1 MYHFHMKA
9 ISDNCRVFVLSLF
22 ASGVLWGA
30 PMPILDFETPEERAC
45 VKVHATNGIFGPI
58 EEQSCVGSW
67 SLAYCPKPW
76 EKGLGEWPS
85 MTLTVPEGRRDWSGF
100 DHLSIDLLSYG
111 EGCDVFKCFIV
122 GPDGPVQKG
131 FRIETTLPPRGWKR
145 WQIPVARSREKVKP
159 GNIARLH
166 FFTTRPRDCRVY
178 IDNLQLVRQT
188 EALAQPDTASWKALM
203 AECEARRQ
211 AAAAETARQRAA
223 RNALLRADAV
233 AANRCA
239 DAFLLASATAME
251 KVRPQDAGRFRSA
264 ARLAV
269 RLARNEYEA
278 VQLLV
283 TPAADALKNVRV
295 AIGPLTLEGAPSVVF
310 PAANVTA
317 SPVGYV
323 KTPCEPPYLVYP
335 GPRPAEAGWW
345 PDPILSFLN
354 AVDVAAGDWQ
364 SFWILVKCPEGQRAG
379 VYRGQASVS
388 ADGVASVEVP
398 FAVRVNDFALPK
410 TPVIPIGVTFN
421 PGNRPHTIGTEKA
434 RAINADPASPVNA
447 WKAHRAAWT
456 DFLADHLIPLFNLY
470 CDGSP
475 FHKTLDFEQLDRLE
489 AQGRLGLVNLGYWNY
504 PQSLDAKKV
513 AAWRAKTM
521 PRLTNVWH
529 EVVRRGWQARACLY
543 GCDEVSPDKFKL
555 IRFAAD
561 ELKKAFPGVPLS
573 TTAYDH
579 GYGRKGSPLEMI
591 DWFTPLT
598 DKYDREEAA
607 RARSEGKQVW
617 WYICLAPRAPHANI
631 LLETMGIEPRLL
643 MGAMTQ
649 KYRPDG
655 FLYYQCAIW
664 NAAHC
669 ITAGPYT
676 DWNPQSFRSYN
687 GDGSWMCAGPG
698 GTPLSTIR
706 LENFRDGLEDL
717 AYTRLLEKKT
727 GRVTQVP
734 EALVKSLTE
743 FALDPEAL
751 YAWRDRLADALE
763 EHAPLP

>member
-1 MYHFHMKA
+1 
-9 ISDNCRVFVLSLF
+9 
-22 ASGVLWGA
+22 
-30 PMPILDFETPEERAC
+30 
-45 VKVHATNGIFGPI
+45 
-58 EEQSCVGSW
+58 
-67 SLAYCPKPW
+67 
-76 EKGLGEWPS
+76 
-85 MTLTVPEGRRDWSGF
+85 
-100 DHLSIDLLSYG
+100 
-111 EGCDVFKCFIV
+111 
-122 GPDGPVQKG
+122 
-131 FRIETTLPPRGWKR
+131 
-145 WQIPVARSREKVKP
+145 
-159 GNIARLH
+159 
-166 FFTTRPRDCRVY
+166 
-178 IDNLQLVRQT
+178 
-188 EALAQPDTASWKALM
+188 
-203 AECEARRQ
+203 
-211 AAAAETARQRAA
+211 
-223 RNALLRADAV
+223 
-233 AANRCA
+233 
-239 DAFLLASATAME
+239 
-251 KVRPQDAGRFRSA
+251 
-264 ARLAV
+264 
-269 RLARNEYEA
+269 
-278 VQLLV
+278 
-283 TPAADALKNVRV
+283 
-295 AIGPLTLEGAPSVVF
+295 VF

-323 KTPCEPPYLVYP
+323 KTQCDPTYIVYP
-335 GPRPAEAGWW
+335 SLRPAEAGWW
-345 PDPILSFLN
+345 PDPILSFLD
-354 AVDVAAGDWQ
+354 AADVAAGDWQ
-364 SFWILVKCPEGQRAG
+364 SFWISVQCPAGQRAG

-388 ADGVASVEVP
+388 ADGVASVELP
-398 FAVRVNDFALPK
+398 FAVRVNDFTLPK

-421 PGNRPHTIGTEKA
+421 PGNRPHTIGGEKA

-447 WKAHRAAWT
+447 WKTCRAEWT
-456 DFLADHLIPLFNLY
+456 DFLADHLIALFNLY

-475 FHKTLDFEQLDRLE
+475 VHKTLDFNQLDRL
-489 AQGRLGLVNLGYWNY
+489 ASQDRLGLVNLGYWNY
-504 PQSLDAKKV
+504 PPSLGEKEV
-513 AAWRAKTM
+513 ADWRAKTM
-521 PRLTNVWH
+521 PRLTNVWN
-529 EVVRRGWQARACLY
+529 EVVRRGWQDRACLY

-561 ELKKAFPGVPLS
+561 ELKKAFPGVPLF

-598 DKYDREEAA
+598 DKYNRDEAA

-617 WYICLAPRAPHANI
+617 WYICLVPLAPYANI

-717 AYTRLLEKKT
+717 AYARLLEKKT

-743 FALDPEAL
+743 FAHDSEAL

-763 EHAPLP
+763 KHAPLHREEESSDKED